1 MEKPS
6 QSSLD
11 HPLRARLPDYA
22 TLLIFGAPPL
32 PDRAEVAAHVA
43 ACAECRSAL
52 DQLLAAMYDALSADL
67 APAPAYPRPNL
78 AFLRPAGLPWYV
90 AQRRLVICFSEAML
104 GAFAAQSAAGAS
116 RGALLYRYVQEPRSV
131 GDLEV
136 SIDVY
141 AEEGQ
146 PGQGRVRVSVEI
158 PSRDPFQ
165 QHGSQVIVRADQES
179 WEGVTDDLGL
189 AVLGPVPL
197 AALPRLRVEIV
208 PAE

>member
-1 MEKPS
+1 
-6 QSSLD
+6 
-11 HPLRARLPDYA
+11 
-22 TLLIFGAPPL
+22 
-32 PDRAEVAAHVA
+32 
-43 ACAECRSAL
+43 
-52 DQLLAAMYDALSADL
+52 
-67 APAPAYPRPNL
+67 
-78 AFLRPAGLPWYV
+78 LRPAGQPWYV
-90 AQRRLVICFSEAML
+90 AQGQLVICFSEPL
-104 GAFAAQSAAGAS
+104 VGAFAAQSQAGVA

-165 QHGSQVIVRADQES
+165 QSGSQVIVRAEHES
-179 WEGVTDDLGL
+179 WEGVTDDLGV

-197 AALPRLRVEIV
+197 AALPRLRVEIR
-208 PAE
+208 PAD